1 MTEVE
6 GLEVMKDEEV
16 KDILVKVEEM
26 VAEEVE
32 D

>member
-16 KDILVKVEEM
+16 KDILVNVEEM